1 MKFNDALQQFTVSMS
16 MLQAHTVAEKYD
28 GGMTATQA
36 SMDQHLKLAHKA
48 SQELLDMG
56 QHVALG
62 AALEAIDALS
72 WLYSSN
78 NDSELHSKELQDLVE
93 KVRAYDDDVEPN
105 VLLTPEEEDDDD
117 VVMEFTKDKDFLQSC
132 LDASNVG

>member
-1 MKFNDALQQFTVSMS
+1 MNFQDSLQQFTLSMS
-16 MLQAHTVAEKYD
+16 MLQAHTVAEKYN
-28 GGMTATQA
+28 GGMTATQE
-36 SMDQHLKLAHKA
+36 SMKQHFKLAHKA
-48 SQELLDMG
+48 SQELLAMG

-78 NDSELHSKELQDLVE
+78 ENSELHSKELQELVD
-93 KVRAYDDDVEPN
+93 KVQAYGVDDEPN

-117 VVMEFTKDKDFLQSC
+117 VVIEYTKDKDFLQSC